1 MACAG
6 TTPAYYRPDMLW
18 VGEHLYHL
26 AERGQAI
33 TEPAAKVAELRQLP
47 WWR

>member
-1 MACAG
+1 
-6 TTPAYYRPDMLW
+6 MLW

-26 AERGQAI
+26 AEQGQAI
-33 TEPAAKVAELRQLP
+33 AGPAAKVAQARQLP